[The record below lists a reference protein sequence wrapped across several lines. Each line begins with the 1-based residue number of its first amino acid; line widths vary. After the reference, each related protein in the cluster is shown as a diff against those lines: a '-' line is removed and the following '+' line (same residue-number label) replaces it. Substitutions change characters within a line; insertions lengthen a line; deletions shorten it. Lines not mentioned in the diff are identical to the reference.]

1 MLFIDTHTHLYDEAY
16 VDDAGRDASVRR
28 AIDAGVGMMIVPD
41 TCARDRKGVFD
52 LCARWPL
59 NTRPCVGLHPEEV
72 DGNWKSELEGTLD
85 AIRRHSRKGDGNAC
99 TDIGGTDCCNAGIIA
114 VGEIGLDLHWSREFE
129 KEQEEVL
136 RCLLDA
142 ALEFGLPVI
151 LHTRDAFEQTFRIL
165 EDYRGKGLRG
175 VFHAFSGSVE
185 TFRRM
190 ERYGDWYVGIGGVLT
205 FKKASIATVVK
216 DIPLERI
223 LLETDS
229 PYLTPVPHRGERNE
243 SAYIPLIAAFLAQ
256 IRQTTIETIASATTE
271 NAVSLF
277 GAGLQNS
284 KQVLN
289 AI

>member
-16 VDDAGRDASVRR
+16 VDDAGRDDAVRR
-28 AIDAGVGMMIVPD
+28 AADAGVGMMIVPD
-41 TCARDRKGVFD
+41 TCAKDRKGVFD
-52 LCARWPL
+52 ICARWPH

-72 DGNWKSELEGTLD
+72 DGNWKRELDVTLD
-85 AIRRHSRKGDGNAC
+85 AIRRHSRKGNGNA
-99 TDIGGTDCCNAGIIA
+99 GTDKGGSDSGNAGIIA
-114 VGEIGLDLHWSREFE
+114 VGEIGLDLHWSREFV

-136 RCLLDA
+136 RVLLDA
-142 ALEFGLPVI
+142 ALESGLPVI
-151 LHTRDAFEQTFRIL
+151 LHTRDAFEQTFRVL

-175 VFHAFSGSVE
+175 VFHAFSGSLE
-185 TFRRM
+185 TFRRIG
-190 ERYGDWYVGIGGVLT
+190 RYGDWYVGIGGVLT
-205 FKKASIATVVK
+205 FRNASIATTVK

-256 IRQTTIETIASATTE
+256 IRQTTLETIASTTTG

-277 GAGLQNS
+277 GPGLQNTDF
-284 KQVLN
+284 
-289 AI
+289 I